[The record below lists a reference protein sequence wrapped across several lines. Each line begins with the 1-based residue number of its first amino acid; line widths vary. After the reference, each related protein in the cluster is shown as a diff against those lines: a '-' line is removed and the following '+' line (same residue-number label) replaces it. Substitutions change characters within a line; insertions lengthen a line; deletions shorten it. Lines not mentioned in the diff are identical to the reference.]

1 MSEQQYKEIKK
12 YLEIDGAL
20 FDTLTVTI
28 GLVGCVDNSDNPS
41 RKYRI
46 AGLECSPEKT
56 NFDSELIRNFIEEI
70 NKELLNENNTGFKS
84 TDKNFGWSI
93 FFLIKECIQ
102 LLSSEK
108 FHFNYYRGQRKGEW
122 DTVPSAF
129 RNVMNDKGVEYYL
142 EFETIYKDVYKK
154 FPEKIKYIKFPE
166 IESSDDY
173 NDLIRKRGQQLSL
186 LQHYE
191 LYTPLLDITSNPY
204 IALLFMTN
212 GQLEEPQLELYDISQ
227 SPLFMEPIK
236 TQLNSRILAQKGA
249 FLNYEMLLSKT
260 KSGITLIEELKTKS
274 NTSLKIPRVIL
285 KIKYQ
290 AEKTLKEYSTDK
302 QKIGAVKEALSNES
316 NKSIED
322 LLQELKKEIDE
333 FDLWPNINDEADLN
347 EENKEEISHQEKIIY
362 QDVLD
367 HLRRKLLEFKY
378 IEDDL
383 FPDFED
389 YLKNR
394 MKIFN

>member
-1 MSEQQYKEIKK
+1 
-12 YLEIDGAL
+12 
-20 FDTLTVTI
+20 
-28 GLVGCVDNSDNPS
+28 
-41 RKYRI
+41 
-46 AGLECSPEKT
+46 
-56 NFDSELIRNFIEEI
+56 
-70 NKELLNENNTGFKS
+70 
-84 TDKNFGWSI
+84 
-93 FFLIKECIQ
+93 
-102 LLSSEK
+102 
-108 FHFNYYRGQRKGEW
+108 
-122 DTVPSAF
+122 
-129 RNVMNDKGVEYYL
+129 
-142 EFETIYKDVYKK
+142 
-154 FPEKIKYIKFPE
+154 
-166 IESSDDY
+166 
-173 NDLIRKRGQQLSL
+173 
-186 LQHYE
+186 
-191 LYTPLLDITSNPY
+191 
-204 IALLFMTN
+204 MTN